1 MSSSTS
7 TSNTTIGLLLAV
19 AVTTTAATTYVVTKR
34 NEENKV
40 LKEKKEIYNREL
52 LIKNKTLEARRLAG
66 EPMSGTLIEGV
77 SIDRVYLWEVED
89 LKKRFPSSKAPNF
102 MKQIPMPSENPY
114 FFPALRKAASSDS
127 MTDVNDTTTSSRHNH
142 HDHSHK
148 TNYNQLITNH
158 ECILGSIVRK
168 PNQITQ
174 SHAFVRAGPRRYLH
188 FDTDQVNAAIV
199 TCGGLCPGLNN
210 VIREITNT
218 LCQTYGIGGK
228 IYGIQGGFRGF
239 WETASQYQPI
249 ELTPELVANIHHE
262 GGTVLGSS
270 RGGFDLDKIL
280 AFLEKFKINQLY
292 VIGGDGTHR
301 GAFAIHEGC
310 MEHVSVFVVCDF
322 CVVSRCF
329 GFRRMVLFLFVVGIV
344 LFGRVLLLEL
354 VGWMALVPFSMLN
367 VFFVCIVY
375 CGRLDQSMSPQTI
388 DPSIQDLNIAVAGI
402 PKTIDNDGTSKL

>member
-1 MSSSTS
+1 MSPSTAAPA
-7 TSNTTIGLLLAV
+7 TNTNIALLLAV
-19 AVTTTAATTYVVTKR
+19 AVTTTAATTYVITKR
-34 NEENKV
+34 NEERKI
-40 LKEKKEIYNREL
+40 LKEKKEIYDREL
-52 LIKNKTLEARRLAG
+52 MIKNKTLEARRLAG

-127 MTDVNDTTTSSRHNH
+127 MPSSDTTTGTTTTTA
-142 HDHSHK
+142 DHSHK

-168 PNQITQ
+168 PNQQTQ
-174 SHAFVRAGPRRYLH
+174 SHAYVRAGPRRYLH

-218 LCQTYGIGGK
+218 LCQAYGIGGK

-239 WETASQYQPI
+239 WDTSSQYQPI

-262 GGTVLGSS
+262 GGTCLGSS
-270 RGGFDLDKIL
+270 RGGFDMDKIL
-280 AFLEKFKINQLY
+280 AFLEKYKINQLY

-301 GAFAIHEGC
+301 GAFRIHEGC
-310 MEHVSVFVVCDF
+310 MERVS
-322 CVVSRCF
+322 
-329 GFRRMVLFLFVVGIV
+329 L
-344 LFGRVLLLEL
+344 
-354 VGWMALVPFSMLN
+354 
-367 VFFVCIVY
+367 
-375 CGRLDQSMSPQTI
+375 CGCLY
-388 DPSIQDLNIAVAGI
+388 V
-402 PKTIDNDGTSKL
+402 